1 MNKKIPTLT
10 TKTIIAS
17 KSVYTKALEYKKV
30 SIVLAIVLLAGG
42 YYYYTSKSSVSSIT
56 YQYATVRRG
65 SISSTVSATG
75 QVAPTSQVDLKPK
88 VNANVTGVYVK
99 AGDRV
104 HTGQVLFRL
113 DATDAYKQVRDAKT
127 SLESAQL
134 SLEKLRNPKS
144 IDVMNATN
152 AIKQEEDTK
161 STNNQKVD
169 TAYNTLL
176 NAGLAPIPE
185 ISYTSETAPSLTGNY
200 TKSTEGQIKITVYQ
214 GGTSGYSFSYSGV
227 VNGTGNVNTSV
238 AQPIGDSGLYIKWN
252 NNNPQTNW
260 LINIPNKQSTSY
272 LSNYTAWQNAVT
284 NRDIANAASD
294 RNIISLKQKLADL
307 TPDDSN
313 LDVKSALLSVSQ
325 RENSLLDAQQTL
337 TNYTLIAPFDGV
349 MASVSGD
356 IGVSAVMASSNG
368 STALGTIVTDK
379 KMAQITLNESDVVKV
394 RLGQKANVTFDAI
407 DGLIVEGSV
416 VEINTLGTVTQGV
429 VTYKVRVAFN
439 ADDVRILPNMSV
451 SVDILTDS
459 KDGVLYLPNQAI
471 KHDVTGY
478 YVEEDTTEPTFASSS
493 RRFGGATSTDEM
505 GMGSSSRR
513 MMFASSTASL
523 TFARDGMGS
532 STRTRGMRGGFASS
546 TSMSVPTTTTFTRV
560 PVTIGTQNDTQTE
573 ILTGVT
579 LGERVITNKKTVAT
593 ATTKAPS
600 VTSLL
605 RPQGQAGTRPAG
617 ATGGTAP
624 RGQ

>member
-1 MNKKIPTLT
+1 MNKKISDLT
-10 TKTIIAS
+10 TKTSLVSKSLYTKILEHKKLSILGVLIIA
-17 KSVYTKALEYKKV
+17 
-30 SIVLAIVLLAGG
+30 GG
-42 YYYYTSKSSVSSIT
+42 VYYYSSSATASIIT
-56 YQYATVRRG
+56 YQHTIVRRG

-88 VNANVTGVYVK
+88 VNANVTSVNVK

-104 HTGQVLFRL
+104 YTGQVLFRL

-134 SLEKLRNPKS
+134 TLEKLRNPKS

-161 STNNQKVD
+161 STNNQKVE

-176 NAGLAPIPE
+176 NAGLAPVPE
-185 ISYTSETAPSLTGNY
+185 ISFTSETAPTLTGNY
-200 TKSTEGQIKITVYQ
+200 TKSVEGQIKITVYQ
-214 GGTSGYSFSYSGV
+214 GGSSGYSFSYSGV

-260 LINIPNKQSTSY
+260 VINIPNKQSTSY

-284 NRDIANAASD
+284 NRDIANSASD
-294 RNIISLKQKLADL
+294 RNIVSLKQKLADL

-313 LDVKSALLSVSQ
+313 LDVKSALLAVTQ
-325 RENSLLDAQQTL
+325 RQNALLDAQQTL
-337 TNYTLIAPFDGV
+337 SNYTLTAPFDGV

-394 RLGQKANVTFDAI
+394 RLGQKAKITFDAI
-407 DGLIVEGSV
+407 SGLEIEGTV

-429 VTYKVRVAFN
+429 VSYKVKVAFN
-439 ADDVRILPNMSV
+439 TDDVRILPNMSV
-451 SVDILTDS
+451 SVDIVTDS
-459 KDGVLYLPNQAI
+459 KDGVLYLTNQAV
-471 KHDVTGY
+471 KHDASGY
-478 YVEEDTTEPTFASSS
+478 YVEEDSAEPVIASSS
-493 RRFGGATSTDEM
+493 RRFNN
-505 GMGSSSRR
+505 GSSTNGGMRDASSTQR
-513 MMFASSTASL
+513 MMFASSTASS
-523 TFARDGMGS
+523 TWSRDANGT
-532 STRTRGMRGGFASS
+532 STRTGGMRGASS
-546 TSMSVPTTTTFTRV
+546 TVMSVPVTTTFTRI
-560 PVTIGTQNDTQTE
+560 PVTIGTQNDTVTE
-573 ILTGVT
+573 IVSGLIEGQQ
-579 LGERVITNKKTVAT
+579 VITNKKTVT
-593 ATTKAPS
+593 ASGSKAPS
-600 VTSLL
+600 VASLL
-605 RPQGQAGTRPAG
+605 RPQQASGTRAGTASTGAG
-617 ATGGTAP
+617 AGM

>member
-1 MNKKIPTLT
+1 MNKKLSDLSS
-10 TKTIIAS
+10 KTSAVM
-17 KSVYTKALEYKKV
+17 KKGYT
-30 SIVLAIVLLAGG
+30 LAINNKKISLLILVVILGGG
-42 YYYYTSKSSVSSIT
+42 YYYTKKTSASVVT
-56 YQYATVRRG
+56 YQYAIVRHG

-134 SLEKLRNPKS
+134 ALEKLRNPKS
-144 IDVMNATN
+144 IDVLNATN
-152 AIKQEEDTK
+152 AIKQEEDSK

-176 NAGLAPIPE
+176 NANLAPVPE
-185 ISYTSETAPSLTGNY
+185 VSFTSETAPTLSGSY
-200 TKSTEGQIKITVYQ
+200 TKNVEGQIKITVYQ
-214 GGTSGYSFSYSGV
+214 GGSSGYSFSYSGV

-252 NNNPQTNW
+252 GNNPQTNW
-260 LINIPNKQSTSY
+260 IINIPNKQSTNY
-272 LSNYTAWQNAVT
+272 LSNYNAWQNAVT

-294 RNIISLKQKLADL
+294 RNIVSLKQKLTDL
-307 TPDDSN
+307 TPDDNN
-313 LDVKSALLSVSQ
+313 LDVKSALLSVTQ
-325 RENSLLDAQQTL
+325 RQNALSDAEQTL
-337 TNYTLIAPFDGV
+337 SNYTLTAPFDGV
-349 MASVSGD
+349 MASVSAD

-407 DGLIVEGSV
+407 DGLTIEGTV

-429 VTYKVRVAFN
+429 VTYKVKVAFN
-439 ADDVRILPNMSV
+439 TDDVRILPNMSV

-459 KDGVLYLPNQAI
+459 KDDVLYLPNQAV
-471 KHDVTGY
+471 KHDKDGY
-478 YVEEDTTEPTFASSS
+478 YVEEDTTEPTFATRPNGNAS
-493 RRFGGATSTDEM
+493 STD
-505 GMGSSSRR
+505 GFASSSRR
-513 MMFASSTASL
+513 MMFASSTASSS
-523 TFARDGMGS
+523 FPRSAS
-532 STRTRGMRGGFASS
+532 STRGRGMMGGNASS
-546 TSMSVPTTTTFTRV
+546 TTMTVPTTTTFTRV
-560 PVTIGTQNDTQTE
+560 PVIIGVQNDTMTE
-573 ILTGVT
+573 IVSGVSI
-579 LGERVITNKKTVAT
+579 GEKVVTNKKTVAGGSS
-593 ATTKAPS
+593 AAAPS

-605 RPQGQAGTRPAG
+605 RPQGQGGAARAGGVG
-617 ATGGTAP
+617 AVP